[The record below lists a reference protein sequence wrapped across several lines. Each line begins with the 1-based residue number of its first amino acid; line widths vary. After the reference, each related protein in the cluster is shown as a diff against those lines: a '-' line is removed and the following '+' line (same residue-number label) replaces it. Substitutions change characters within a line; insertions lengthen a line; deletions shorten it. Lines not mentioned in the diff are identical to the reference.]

1 MHEFCY
7 FDIDLLLPD
16 HNVVFLIIVT
26 QNNEIIGG
34 NTPQHF
40 SCTQFVTNG
49 SGIIDKD
56 LIAVFI
62 PENIVDIFKISKI
75 NIAQRIFFSRLCE

>member
-62 PENIVDIFKISKI
+62 PENVVDIFKISKI